1 MRAHDRGHVAST
13 TIILLAMGAF
23 VALLMASWVA
33 TVSTVGERERRRD
46 HAGRLRRLELEAEWR
61 ELREH
66 VGSHNEKWLLD
77 ARGLEALREQAPER
91 YPPFTGGQMPEEF
104 WEFWTP
110 RRVDEWRQTQDRAR
124 NHHRDRTATTVGRQR
139 VEGSAGVAV
148 TLPSVK
154 VAYQGEPGAFS
165 ENAVLAAFPDA
176 EPLPCETVR
185 IAFSRV
191 TSGEAEAG
199 VVPVENSQAGSVNE
213 TYDLLLNSTLVR
225 IVGEVVVRVDHA
237 LLAPTGAKLEQ
248 IRRVYSHW
256 QALAQS
262 EDFLASL
269 GVETVAVHDTA
280 GAARMVAARSRTDE
294 AAVASVKAGAR
305 LGLAVLAERIQT
317 HPDNFTKF
325 AVIGTEDPMLGTPD
339 KTSIVMAVRDAPG
352 SLLASLKPF
361 ADRAINLTKLESRPR
376 RGAPFE
382 YVFYLDIERP
392 EDDDG
397 LRVALQDVRLHTSML
412 KILGSYPGSKGPS

>member
-1 MRAHDRGHVAST
+1 M
-13 TIILLAMGAF
+13 
-23 VALLMASWVA
+23 
-33 TVSTVGERERRRD
+33 
-46 HAGRLRRLELEAEWR
+46 
-61 ELREH
+61 
-66 VGSHNEKWLLD
+66 
-77 ARGLEALREQAPER
+77 
-91 YPPFTGGQMPEEF
+91 
-104 WEFWTP
+104 
-110 RRVDEWRQTQDRAR
+110 
-124 NHHRDRTATTVGRQR
+124 
-139 VEGSAGVAV
+139 
-148 TLPSVK
+148 K

-165 ENAVLAAFPDA
+165 EAAVLVAFPDA

-191 TSGEAEAG
+191 TSAEADAG

-213 TYDLLLNSTLVR
+213 TYDLLLNSSLVR

-237 LLAPTGAKLEQ
+237 LLAPAGARLEQ

-269 GVETVAVHDTA
+269 RVETIAVHDTA
-280 GAARMVAARSRTDE
+280 GAARIVAERGRVDE
-294 AAVASVKAGAR
+294 AAVASVEAGAR

-325 AVIGTEDPMLGTPD
+325 AVIGTRDASLGSPD
-339 KTSIVMAVRDAPG
+339 KTSLVMAVHDRPG

-361 ADRAINLTKLESRPR
+361 AEHGINMTKLESRPR

-382 YVFYLDIERP
+382 YVFYLDVERA
-392 EDDDG
+392 EDDQG
-397 LRVALQDVRLHTSML
+397 LRAALDEVRLHTSML
-412 KILGSYPGSKGPS
+412 KTLGSYPGSKGPV